1 MAMTKEQRAAY
12 FAKYRKENKEARNA
26 YDAKYRA
33 KNKEYF
39 AKYREENKEAL
50 NAYAAKYREENKEAR
65 NAYDAKYREENKE
78 YYAKWRE
85 ENKAAIK
92 AYYVENKRAINART
106 AKWRAAR
113 LKIDPIFKTARLL
126 RNRTWA
132 ILKNKKFSRSQSSS
146 EYLGCSFEQLKTHL
160 EAQFQPGMTWE
171 NQGQWHI
178 DHIIPLASAKTIEEV
193 YALCHYS
200 NLQPLWAAENISKGA
215 KVPDRY

>member
-1 MAMTKEQRAAY
+1 MAMTKEQKAAY
-12 FAKYRKENKEARNA
+12 FAKYRKENKEAKKAYNA
-26 YDAKYRA
+26 KWRA
-33 KNKEYF
+33 
-39 AKYREENKEAL
+39 ENKD
-50 NAYAAKYREENKEAR
+50 YDAKYREENKEAR
-65 NAYDAKYREENKE
+65 NAYEKSRSKS
-78 YYAKWRE
+78 
-85 ENKAAIK
+85 
-92 AYYVENKRAINART
+92 
-106 AKWRAAR
+106 
-113 LKIDPIFKTARLL
+113 DPIFKTARLL

-171 NQGQWHI
+171 NQGQWHV
-178 DHIIPLASAKTIEEV
+178 DHIISLASAKTIEEV